1 MKLFKKYQRLI
12 VYLLILTFFSSLGC
26 SYKPNYLKK
35 SGRTGVS
42 ERWLVKKIDE
52 EKLSPDEKA
61 IWERYGPPQYIR
73 FFRQLSP
80 QREKVYEWI
89 YTEPLNLF
97 TFVEGKEVPY
107 VVVDEDPS
115 PFNEHQRQII
125 FWGGITA
132 GLALGA
138 GLIYLYAVGNK

>member
-1 MKLFKKYQRLI
+1 MKLFKKYQRPI
-12 VYLLILTFFSSLGC
+12 IYLVMLTFFSALGC
-26 SYKPNYLKK
+26 GYQPNYLKK
-35 SGRTGVS
+35 SGRTEVS

-52 EKLSPDEKA
+52 EKLSADEKA

-80 QREKVYEWI
+80 QRERVYEWI
-89 YTEPLNLF
+89 YTEPFNLF

-107 VVVDEDPS
+107 VVVDDNPS
-115 PFNEHQRQII
+115 PFNEQQRKII
-125 FWGGITA
+125 FWSGIAA
-132 GLALGA
+132 GTALGA

>member
-12 VYLLILTFFSSLGC
+12 VYLLVLTLSSALGC
-26 SYKPNYLKK
+26 GYKPNYLKK
-35 SGRTGVS
+35 SERTGVS
-42 ERWLVKKIDE
+42 ERWLVKKIEE

-107 VVVDEDPS
+107 VVVDDDPS
-115 PFNEHQRQII
+115 PFNEQQRKRL
-125 FWGGITA
+125 FWGGIIA
-132 GLALGA
+132 GTALGA
-138 GLIYLYAVGNK
+138 GLIYLYTLGNK

>member
-1 MKLFKKYQRLI
+1 MNLRGKYRRALIYFLI
-12 VYLLILTFFSSLGC
+12 VIFFSSLGC
-26 SYKPNYLKK
+26 GYKPNYLKK

-52 EKLSPDEKA
+52 EKLSADEKA

-107 VVVDEDPS
+107 VMVDDNPS
-115 PFNEHQRQII
+115 PFNEEQRQKI
-125 FWGGITA
+125 FWGSVIA
-132 GLALGA
+132 GTVVGA
-138 GLIYLYAVGNK
+138 GLIYLYAVANK

>member
-1 MKLFKKYQRLI
+1 MKLSKKYQRLI
-12 VYLLILTFFSSLGC
+12 VYLLILTFFSGLGC
-26 SYKPNYLKK
+26 GYKPTYLKK
-35 SGRTGVS
+35 SDRTGVS

-61 IWERYGPPQYIR
+61 IWERYGPPHYIR

-107 VVVDEDPS
+107 VVVDDDTS
-115 PFNEHQRQII
+115 PFNEQQRKRI
-125 FWGGITA
+125 FWGGIIA
-132 GLALGA
+132 GTALGA
-138 GLIYLYAVGNK
+138 GLIYLYTVGNK